1 MQKTKE
7 KCCADCKHCIRHD
20 IGDYE
25 CGKTGV
31 RNRVTGRYEYRK
43 CAYVIDTPECEFED
57 NTKQRVAMFVITL
70 VIGVVAAFLIGWN
83 IL

>member
-7 KCCADCKHCIRHD
+7 KCCADCKHCIKHY
-20 IGDYE
+20 ISNYE

-31 RNRVTGRYEYRK
+31 RNRVTGRYVYRK
-43 CAYVIDTPECEFED
+43 CIYVIDTTDCEFED

-70 VIGVVAAFLIGWN
+70 VIGLVATFLIGWN